1 MLGQDF
7 LRSIYGVADSETG
20 GNLTAL
26 QQAASNSTPYQNQDF
41 GSNQALNAGM
51 LSNFNPN
58 QAAANYTD
66 LLRQQAMPGEQQ
78 ATQSALSGL
87 FASGRLGTTG
97 GAQQMGQLQQAQQ
110 QADIQRQIAGQ
121 QYGLQSQI
129 QAQQGYDQARANQQ
143 GLMMNNMLTNQQGQM
158 NQFGLDQGLF
168 QRNLDLYTNSQTATQ
183 DRFNRAL
190 QLFGGENALNQ
201 QNLANFQGLLGSQQS
216 QQQGLMD
223 LARIGASVGQA
234 QTTANANAAMMRNQ
248 GNQDLIA
255 GFMSAANAYANRNK
269 NPSGG

>member
-1 MLGQDF
+1 
-7 LRSIYGVADSETG
+7 
-20 GNLTAL
+20 
-26 QQAASNSTPYQNQDF
+26 
-41 GSNQALNAGM
+41 
-51 LSNFNPN
+51 
-58 QAAANYTD
+58 
-66 LLRQQAMPGEQQ
+66 
-78 ATQSALSGL
+78 
-87 FASGRLGTTG
+87 
-97 GAQQMGQLQQAQQ
+97 
-110 QADIQRQIAGQ
+110 
-121 QYGLQSQI
+121 
-129 QAQQGYDQARANQQ
+129 
-143 GLMMNNMLTNQQGQM
+143 MNNMLTNQQGQM